1 MKLALPDDLTGTIID
16 GFPRISFHQIQV
28 LGGESFATAES
39 HILFKTVLGPCV
51 STCIFD
57 PVLKI
62 GGMNHFLLP
71 VGGDRHTS
79 GRDRFGDVAMQTLL
93 DDMISLGGYPWRMQA
108 MLFGGKSTLLHNTD
122 IGAENSRFARRFLS
136 ENGVRIIEKDVG
148 GDIARWVM
156 FNPTTGE
163 TALKRQML
171 SLQADNDTTHARTM
185 RR

>member
-1 MKLALPDDLTGTIID
+1 M
-16 GFPRISFHQIQV
+16 SFHQIQV
-28 LGGESFATAES
+28 LGGESFATAET

-71 VGGDRHTS
+71 VGGNRHSS
-79 GRDRFGDVAMQTLL
+79 GRDRFGDVAMRTLL
-93 DDMISLGGYPWRMQA
+93 KDMISLGGNPWRMQA
-108 MLFGGKSTLLHNTD
+108 RLFGGKSSILHGTD
-122 IGAENSRFARRFLS
+122 VGAENSKFARRFLI
-136 ENGVRIIEKDVG
+136 ENGIRLVESDLG
-148 GDIARWVM
+148 GDIARWVT

-163 TALKRQML
+163 ATLTRQT
-171 SLQADNDTTHARTM
+171 STPRPDNDSGDALRM